1 MHKRGNSEYLYDMEN
16 ALNSISDYVKKT
28 SYKKFIK
35 DKKSQDAV
43 IYNIGILGEA
53 VKNISNDLKKA
64 EPDVAWKSIAGMRD
78 KIVHFYFGVNIDIVW
93 NVAKKKVPELKKQV
107 KRILKE
113 LEKNDG

>member
-53 VKNISNDLKKA
+53 VKNISNDLKKTA
-64 EPDVAWKSIAGMRD
+64 PDIAWKSIAGMRD

-93 NVAKKKVPELKKQV
+93 DVAKKKFL
-107 KRILKE
+107 
-113 LEKNDG
+113 N